1 MTLRRQPADFRV
13 EEIAQP
19 DWLAAM
25 SAEPTPSHQHSV
37 WTLEKRSLTTP
48 DAISLFA
55 RSLSVRAASISYAGL
70 KDKHAAT
77 TQHVSVHAPAEG
89 TNPALAAG
97 AVAQRSGRG
106 WSATRIG
113 WVAAPVSASIIA
125 ANRFA
130 IVVRGLSR
138 DEAGQIERRAALLR
152 DRASEP
158 PEGAPAGERALL
170 VVNYFGDQRFGSARH
185 GKGFAA
191 AAAVRGDL
199 EDAIRLLVATPA
211 RKDSGRTRDF
221 TRQAAELWGR
231 WSAMADTLPRCAERR
246 PFEVLASGGAMA
258 EAFAAL
264 PDFTKTMA
272 IEAFQ
277 SRIWN
282 ESARRIAEAIAGEGK
297 SMRCKGTFGTMC
309 FPDPAS
315 LDAWRNVQ
323 VPMAAPGMPTSA
335 DHDAVERMG
344 GEAHASEVRA
354 AIKESLR
361 AENVDADD
369 LRIPGLDRPFF
380 GAAWRPLAVRAE
392 RFAIG
397 KAERDELAKGD
408 RLRRTVSFDLPRGAY
423 ATVVLRALGH

>member
-19 DWLAAM
+19 DWLAGL
-25 SAEPTPSHQHSV
+25 SAEPTSAHTHSV

-48 DAISLFA
+48 DALSLLA
-55 RSLSVRAASISYAGL
+55 RSLSVRAASIAYAGL
-70 KDKHAAT
+70 KDKHAET
-77 TQHVSVHAPAEG
+77 SQHVSVHAPPDGA
-89 TNPALAAG
+89 NPALAAA
-97 AVAQRSGRG
+97 AVATRSGRG

-130 IVVRGLSR
+130 IIVRGLNR

-158 PEGAPAGERALL
+158 AEGAPAGGRALL

-191 AAAVRGDL
+191 AAAVRGEL
-199 EDAIRLLVATPA
+199 EQAIRLLVATPA

-221 TRQAAELWGR
+221 TRIASEGWGR
-231 WSAMADTLPRCAERR
+231 WRELAEELPRCPERR
-246 PFEVLASGGAMA
+246 PFEVLASGGTMR

-282 ESARRIAEAIAGEGK
+282 ETARRIAEAIAGEGK
-297 SMRCKGTFGTMC
+297 SMRCKGPFGTMC
-309 FPDPAS
+309 FPDPAA
-315 LDAWRNVQ
+315 LDAWRKAQ
-323 VPMAAPGMPTSA
+323 VPMAAPGMPTAS
-335 DHDAVERMG
+335 DAEAMERMG
-344 GEAHASEVRA
+344 GEAHAAEVRS

-361 AENVDADD
+361 AEGVDADD

-380 GAAWRPLAVRAE
+380 GGAWRPFAVRAE
-392 RFAIG
+392 RFLIS

-408 RLRRTVSFDLPRGAY
+408 RLRRTVTFDLPRGAY
-423 ATVVLRALGH
+423 ATVVLRALGQ

>member
-19 DWLAAM
+19 EWLAGM
-25 SAEPTPSHQHSV
+25 SPEPTPAHQHAV

-70 KDKHAAT
+70 KDKHADT
-77 TQHVSVHAPAEG
+77 KQHVSVHAPADG

-97 AVAQRSGRG
+97 GTAQRSGRG

-113 WVAAPVSASIIA
+113 WVAAPVAASIIA

-138 DEAGQIERRAALLR
+138 EEAGQIERRAALLR

-191 AAAVRGDL
+191 AAAVRGEI

-231 WSAMADTLPRCAERR
+231 WREMADALPRCAERR
-246 PFEVLASGGAMA
+246 PFEVLASGGSMT

-282 ESARRIAEAIAGEGK
+282 ESARRVAEAIAGEGK

-315 LDAWRNVQ
+315 LDAWRAVQ
-323 VPMAAPGMPTSA
+323 VPMAAPGMPTAS
-335 DHDAVERMG
+335 DAEAVARMG
-344 GEAHASEVRA
+344 GEAHSAEVRA
-354 AIKESLR
+354 AIAESLR
-361 AENVDADD
+361 AENVHADD

-380 GAAWRPLAVRAE
+380 GAAWRPLAVRVE
-392 RFAIG
+392 RFAIS
-397 KAERDELAKGD
+397 KTERDELATGD
-408 RLRRTVSFDLPRGAY
+408 RMRRTVTFDLPRGAY